1 MLKIWPIL
9 RQTKN
14 RKYLTFSLMHERKTY
29 NAVVLI
35 STIKVEKKWNFNMK
49 WAKEL
54 ENNSSFV

>member
-14 RKYLTFSLMHERKTY
+14 RKYLTFSLIHERKNY